1 MVLLYNTKP
10 HRGNKSKL
18 KDRHVF
24 VHLYIECTV
33 QTKSIIYFKLTF
45 QYNSK
50 QINKSH
56 LNYVSD

>member
-1 MVLLYNTKP
+1 MVYNTKP

-18 KDRHVF
+18 KDRHAF
-24 VHLYIECTV
+24 VDLYIECTV
-33 QTKSIIYFKLTF
+33 QTKSIIYFNLTF